1 MKMKTTYQN
10 EKKKKD
16 SHRKKKRRKKERK
29 KHKIMNLPT
38 MNTSYE
44 RYLNFKHDTLP
55 KEAYTYPR
63 SKFRAIPWMLR
74 SFSHSVC
81 HGVELWAF
89 VCRTKLHGHRLLP
102 PT

>member
-1 MKMKTTYQN
+1 
-10 EKKKKD
+10 
-16 SHRKKKRRKKERK
+16 
-29 KHKIMNLPT
+29 

-44 RYLNFKHDTLP
+44 RLNFKHDTLP